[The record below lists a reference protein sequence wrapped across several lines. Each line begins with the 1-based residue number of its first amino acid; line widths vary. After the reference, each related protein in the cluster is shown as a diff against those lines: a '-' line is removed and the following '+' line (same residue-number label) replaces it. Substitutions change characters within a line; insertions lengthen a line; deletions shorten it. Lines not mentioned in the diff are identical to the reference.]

1 MTTRSTTTY
10 RQPRADCRRPS
21 RRQLRGAGRRG
32 TAARCGWTRC
42 LLAAA
47 VLISR
52 LCIRVEAVHAV
63 PLDQLIPGLFG
74 GTLITTIAKS
84 VPDPR
89 EAESQRLRFASQFNS
104 LSAELN
110 TAHSQAPVPS
120 ASGAFRFAWDPE
132 LDTFVRSTQSLG
144 DGVAERASTLGRYT
158 GTFNVTYT
166 HIDFNTL
173 EGSSLKNLTFSQSAF
188 SPTFVSQLTP
198 LDQVRFGNNVIQSQL
213 NMGLSFDTVFLT
225 GAFGVTDSIDVSMA
239 LSLSQAHLHATVTS
253 NIIQNPA
260 AHIQLPPGFFLEQ
273 NNRLVAKSGT
283 LCGFDP
289 QQPNRPIS
297 ARCATDGFD
306 QTAFGTGDLFLRS
319 KWHFYD
325 TEYADLAIEGVLTI
339 PTGNADDFLGF
350 NDPTFTPLLI
360 ASKDFGPVSPHL
372 NIGYA
377 FRSGA
382 DVSQAEC
389 IAGADMRATRWLTL
403 AADFLGYFDDKRD
416 GINDNVLQSAVGF
429 RVNPFGKF
437 VLGGTFQFPLN
448 RDGIRADVIY
458 SGEIEYTF

>member
-1 MTTRSTTTY
+1 MLLTGLSI
-10 RQPRADCRRPS
+10 S
-21 RRQLRGAGRRG
+21 
-32 TAARCGWTRC
+32 AAEG
-42 LLAAA
+42 
-47 VLISR
+47 
-52 LCIRVEAVHAV
+52 HAK

-104 LSAELN
+104 LAAELA

-144 DGVAERASTLGRYT
+144 DSVAERASTLGRYT

-173 EGSSLKNLTFSQSAF
+173 EGTSLSNLTFSQSAF
-188 SPTFVSQLTP
+188 SPTFISQLTP
-198 LDQVRFGNNVIQSQL
+198 LDQQRFGNNLIQSQL
-213 NMGLSFDTVFLT
+213 NMGLSFDTVFFS
-225 GAFGVTDSIDVSMA
+225 GAFGITDSIDVSMA
-239 LSLSQAHLHATVTS
+239 LSVSQARMHATVTS
-253 NIIQNPA
+253 QIIQNPSV
-260 AHIQLPPGFFLEQ
+260 HFPPGFFLEE
-273 NNRLVAKSGT
+273 NNRLVAKSGM

-289 QQPNRPIS
+289 QQPNKPIS
-297 ARCATDGFD
+297 ARCATDSFN

-325 TEYADLAIEGVLTI
+325 TEYADLAVEGILTI

-360 ASKDFGPVSPHL
+360 ASKDFGRVSPHL
-372 NIGYA
+372 NIGYE

-389 IAGADMRATRWLTL
+389 IAGADVRATRWLTL

-437 VLGGTFQFPLN
+437 VAGGTFQFPLN
-448 RDGIRADVIY
+448 RDGLRADVIY
-458 SGEIEYTF
+458 SAEIEYTF